1 MAAVAPAREVR
12 NMLINIGP
20 SHPAMHGVIRLVT
33 ELDGEQVV
41 KVEAEIGYLHRAFE
55 KSAEASSWTQVMPY
69 TDRLNYVSPLINNF
83 GYCGAVEK
91 LMGIEITE
99 RCKYIRVVMG
109 EISRITDHLTCIAAS
124 AMEMGAMTV
133 FLYFMKAREFL
144 YEIVEDVTGAR
155 LTISYGRI
163 GGVKGDLPAN
173 LGDKLEDA
181 LKKTERELRE
191 VDKLLTRNRIFV
203 DRTRDI
209 GVLTKEDAVSYGV
222 TGPMARASGVNY
234 DVRKAFPYFVYDRM
248 DFDVPL
254 GEKGDS
260 YDRYLVRMEEM
271 RQSIR
276 MIRQAMREMPE
287 GPVAVDAQGKPIES
301 FDLVDEAKMGRTAGL
316 VNVRTTVEPT
326 LSGME
331 RPFLDRV
338 MPHDRL
344 VALPAKDNTYS
355 NIEGLM
361 NHFKLI
367 MDYHGI
373 RPPKG
378 DTYFPVE
385 GANGEL
391 GFYVVSDGKDR
402 PYRVRVRPPCFFNMA
417 VLHKLLEGYMVAD
430 IIATFGSI
438 NMIAGELDR

>member
-1 MAAVAPAREVR
+1 
-12 NMLINIGP
+12 
-20 SHPAMHGVIRLVT
+20 
-33 ELDGEQVV
+33 
-41 KVEAEIGYLHRAFE
+41 
-55 KSAEASSWTQVMPY
+55 
-69 TDRLNYVSPLINNF
+69 
-83 GYCGAVEK
+83 
-91 LMGIEITE
+91 
-99 RCKYIRVVMG
+99 
-109 EISRITDHLTCIAAS
+109 
-124 AMEMGAMTV
+124 
-133 FLYFMKAREFL
+133 
-144 YEIVEDVTGAR
+144 
-155 LTISYGRI
+155 
-163 GGVKGDLPAN
+163 
-173 LGDKLEDA
+173 
-181 LKKTERELRE
+181 
-191 VDKLLTRNRIFV
+191 
-203 DRTRDI
+203 
-209 GVLTKEDAVSYGV
+209 
-222 TGPMARASGVNY
+222 
-234 DVRKAFPYFVYDRM
+234 M

-254 GEKGDS
+254 GEKGDN

-276 MIRQAMREMPE
+276 IIRQAMREMPG
-287 GPVAVDAQGKPIES
+287 GPVAVDSRGEPVKS

-338 MPHDRL
+338 MPHDRG
-344 VALPAKDNTYS
+344 VVLPSKDDTYS

-373 RPPKG
+373 CPPRG
-378 DTYFPVE
+378 DTYFAVE
-385 GANGEL
+385 AANGEL